1 MSGEASGKAS
11 GAVSGVANGGAGEDA
26 DRPHG
31 LQIGRYAMPLP
42 RTRAGRIVVGS
53 LLLVGGVLGFL
64 PVLGF
69 WMVPLGL
76 AVLARDIPAVR
87 RWHRR
92 LVAWWLRRKRRR
104 ARARAPA

>member
-1 MSGEASGKAS
+1 MADEPEGRA
-11 GAVSGVANGGAGEDA
+11 GGGD
-26 DRPHG
+26 DQGHG

-42 RTRAGRIVVGS
+42 RTRTGRIAVGS

-64 PVLGF
+64 PILGF

-92 LVAWWLRRKRRR
+92 LIAWWLRRKRRR
-104 ARARAPA
+104 ARARAAA